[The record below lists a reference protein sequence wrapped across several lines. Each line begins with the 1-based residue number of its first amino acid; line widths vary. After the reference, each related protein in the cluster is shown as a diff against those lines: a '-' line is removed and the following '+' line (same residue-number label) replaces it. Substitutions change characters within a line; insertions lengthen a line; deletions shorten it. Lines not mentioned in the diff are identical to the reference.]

1 MLTTQ
6 TGLDTTARVN
16 HEASLADRLTAWRT
30 RYLANLQALYLADP
44 LLAARVDS
52 LPFRRL
58 PSLELARDGHPTV
71 RLLADDGQP
80 VYVHSRYRPLE
91 EAQAL
96 VETQMRQRPVTPDT
110 DGQDPNAQEEAGED
124 TKIESECYFVS
135 GLGLGYH
142 LAALE
147 RLAYKPLVIVAEDDL
162 ALLKA
167 ALCVTDLT
175 GPLRERRLTFLT
187 SADKA
192 TLHER
197 LRDVMTYVLLGLHF
211 ITLPHTRR
219 YHTAFYAELWKLLR
233 DFVGYS
239 RVQIYSLLR
248 HARLTCRNIAYNLP
262 AYLRNPGVEVLKNRA
277 RGYPAILVAAGPSLA
292 RNVDQLRELRGRAVI
307 IAVQTVFKTLLA
319 RGIPPHFVTSLDYH
333 ELSAQFFEGIAEF
346 GPTILVAEPKAHW
359 RVLDTYRGRTHVLHS
374 DFVDRLLREVAPPR
388 GALPSGSTVAHLSF
402 YLAEYLGCDPIL
414 LVGQDLCFTE
424 GLYYPAGMPIEQIWG
439 PELGRFYTIE
449 MKQWERIVRSRA
461 MLRVVK
467 DIHGRDTYTDE
478 QLYVYAEQ
486 FQSDFLASS
495 ARVIQAS
502 EGGMRMA
509 GTEVLTL
516 REAAQRYCTRPL
528 PDDLFALPTAPP
540 PPDLKDRACAAL
552 EARLAELKEMRAIAT
567 ETADVLERLDK
578 LVERPAEFNRLVA
591 RVDELRT
598 RMSRYQTTY
607 ELVVSVSQ
615 VAELRRL
622 RADRTILDDQEETPE
637 SARRRLRR
645 DREYV
650 AAFIDGCDY
659 LEKTLPEALARVREQ
674 LP

>member
-1 MLTTQ
+1 VLTIR
-6 TGLDTTARVN
+6 TGSDTTACVN
-16 HEASLADRLTAWRT
+16 HQGSLADRLTAWRA
-30 RYLANLQALYLADP
+30 RYLANLQALYTADP

-52 LPFRRL
+52 LPFSRL

-80 VYVHSRYRPLE
+80 VYVHSRYRPAE

-96 VETQMRQRPVTPDT
+96 VETQMRQRPLTPDT
-110 DGQDPNAQEEAGED
+110 DGQATDAPEDEAPE

-142 LAALE
+142 LSALE

-192 TLHER
+192 TVHER
-197 LRDVMTYVLLGLHF
+197 LRDVMTYVLLGLRF

-219 YHTAFYAELWKLLR
+219 YHTAFHSELWKLLR

-239 RVQIYSLLR
+239 RMQVYSLLR
-248 HARLTCRNIAYNLP
+248 HARVTFRNIAYNLP
-262 AYLRNPGVEVLKNRA
+262 AYLRNPGVEALKDRA

-292 RNVDQLRELRGRAVI
+292 RNVDQLHDLRDRAVI

-333 ELSAQFFEGIAEF
+333 ELSAQFFEGIADF

-359 RVLDTYRGRTHVLHS
+359 RVLDTYRGRMHVLYAG
-374 DFVDRLLREVAPPR
+374 FVDRLLREAAPR
-388 GALPSGSTVAHLSF
+388 RAALPSGSTVAHLSF
-402 YLAEYLGCDPIL
+402 YLAEYLGCNPIL
-414 LVGQDLCFTE
+414 LIGQDLCFTD

-449 MKQWERIVRSRA
+449 MKQWERIVRSRGI
-461 MLRVVK
+461 LRVVK

-502 EGGMRMA
+502 EGGMQMA

-528 PDDLFALPTAPP
+528 PNDLFALPVAPL
-540 PPDLKDRACAAL
+540 PPDLKDRVCAAL

-567 ETADVLERLDK
+567 ETADLLERLER
-578 LVERPAEFNRLVA
+578 LVERPTEFNRLVA

-598 RMSRYQTTY
+598 RMSHYESTY
-607 ELVVSVSQ
+607 ELVAGVSQ
-615 VAELRRL
+615 VAELRRIH
-622 RADRTILDDQEETPE
+622 ADRAILDDQQETPE

-650 AAFIDGCDY
+650 AAFIEGCDY
-659 LEKTLPEALARVREQ
+659 LQETLPQALARVREQ